1 MVSVAECSQPARTKF
16 SGFFCAKFLAG
27 KTETKKRWFRWQQFL
42 FFYVSSQGFTD
53 IVLERVMHGGANVT
67 GFQIVNNENP
77 MVQQFL
83 QRWVRLDEREF
94 PEAKNS
100 PLKVFILFC
109 QQWRLNE
116 LL

>member
-1 MVSVAECSQPARTKF
+1 
-16 SGFFCAKFLAG
+16 
-27 KTETKKRWFRWQQFL
+27 
-42 FFYVSSQGFTD
+42 
-53 IVLERVMHGGANVT
+53 MHGGANVT

-100 PLKVFILFC
+100 PLKVFILLGRDEMGYF
-109 QQWRLNE
+109 
-116 LL
+116 